1 MQVWRIARITFLEAI
16 RKKDFY
22 ALLILLAVYAAVA
35 KLFLV
40 AQPES
45 EEIPR
50 LLFSL
55 GLTFS
60 FAASAILVAVLASR
74 QIGKEIEQGTILP
87 LMARPVTR
95 WQFLFGKFL
104 ACWLVGLLSL
114 FCFLVLILLLVP
126 RPDPFNGLLF
136 LEVILLKTGALAAL
150 AALTLML
157 SLLLP
162 ESFTVTLALGYYFL
176 WGIAFPALQAGLN
189 LAGGFWETIVGRA
202 LYLLPHLEVL
212 NVSRLAVTD
221 SAPLGWGLMLGLLAY
236 AGVWMGLGLLIAYNV
251 FERRW
256 I

>member
-22 ALLILLAVYAAVA
+22 ALLILLGVYGAVA
-35 KLFLV
+35 KLFLTV
-40 AQPES
+40 QPEN

-60 FAASAILVAVLASR
+60 FAASAILVVVLASR
-74 QIGKEIEQGTILP
+74 QVGKEIEQGTILP

-95 WQFLFGKFL
+95 GQFLFGKFL
-104 ACWLVGLLSL
+104 ACWLIGLFSL
-114 FCFLVLILLLVP
+114 LCFVALILLLVP
-126 RPDPFNGLLF
+126 RPEPFGGLLF
-136 LEVILLKTGALAAL
+136 LQVLVLKAGALAAL

-157 SLLLP
+157 SLVLP

-189 LAGGFWETIVGRA
+189 LAGGFWETVLGRA

-212 NVSRLAVTD
+212 NVSRL
-221 SAPLGWGLMLGLLAY
+221 
-236 AGVWMGLGLLIAYNV
+236 WMGLGLLVAYNV